1 MIIAYNGD
9 ILCYKAGGLFVDSSP
24 SPLIRLLSEETARE
38 IAAGDFR
45 SVIGLIVFFFVL
57 LLGGAY
63 FAGAET
69 SLASVNRIRIMS
81 RADNG
86 SKRAKRVLYIL
97 DHFDAA
103 LTTILIGNN
112 FMHIGCASLSA
123 LVAVRLTWGGFGP
136 TAMSLITTLLVFLL
150 AEMIPKT
157 IAKACNES
165 FALFVAPSLRFLMRV
180 FYPLN
185 VVFTSLTNGVKKLF
199 RVKEQDEP
207 TVSEEELHDIIETLD
222 EEDDIDEDTAD
233 LMQSALDFTE
243 TPVGEV
249 FVPLENVETVT
260 LGMHPTEIVKIIEQT
275 NHSRLPVK
283 NRDGAIVGVVQIRKY
298 LKEYLKR
305 SGHVSLAR
313 VMDKPY
319 YVTVG
324 TPIDE
329 QLAGMSKAKT
339 HIAIVKDNDGSVRGI
354 LTVEDILEE
363 LVGEIYDEDDVGG
376 VTDE

>member
-1 MIIAYNGD
+1 
-9 ILCYKAGGLFVDSSP
+9 V
-24 SPLIRLLSEETARE
+24 
-38 IAAGDFR
+38 R
-45 SVIGLIVFFFVL
+45 SGNDRGVVGLIVFFFVL

-97 DHFDAA
+97 DHFDEA

-112 FMHIGCASLSA
+112 IMHIGCASLSA
-123 LVAVRLTWGGFGP
+123 LVAARLEWGSFGA
-136 TAMSLITTLLVFLL
+136 TMTSLCTTLSVFLL

-165 FALFVAPSLRFLMRV
+165 FALFVAPSLRLLMRV
-180 FYPLN
+180 MHPLN
-185 VVFTSLTNGVKKLF
+185 LVFTSLTNGIKKLF
-199 RVKEQDEP
+199 RVKTEEEP

-222 EEDDIDEDTAD
+222 EKDDIDEDTAD

-243 TPVGEV
+243 TPVGKV
-249 FVPLENVETVT
+249 FVPLKDVETVS
-260 LGMHPTEIVKIIEQT
+260 LGMQPSEIVKIIEKT

-283 NRDGAIVGVVQIRKY
+283 NREGEIAGVIQIRKY

-305 SGHVSLAR
+305 QGHVSLAR

-339 HIAIVKDNDGSVRGI
+339 HIAIVRDNDGRTLGI

-376 VTDE
+376 VADE

>member
-1 MIIAYNGD
+1 MLAEP
-9 ILCYKAGGLFVDSSP
+9 AATEVSGGNY
-24 SPLIRLLSEETARE
+24 
-38 IAAGDFR
+38 R
-45 SVIGLIVFFFVL
+45 SIIGLIVFFFVL

-97 DHFDAA
+97 DHFDEA
-103 LTTILIGNN
+103 LTTLLIGNN
-112 FMHIGCASLSA
+112 IMHIGCASLSA
-123 LVAVRLTWGGFGP
+123 LVAARLEWGSFGA
-136 TAMSLITTLLVFLL
+136 TLTSLCTTLIVFLL

-157 IAKACNES
+157 IAKACNER
-165 FALFVAPSLRFLMRV
+165 FALFAAPSLHFLMRV
-180 FYPLN
+180 LYPLN
-185 VVFTSLTNGVKKLF
+185 FVFTSLTNGIKKLF
-199 RVKEQDEP
+199 RVKDEEEP

-243 TPVGEV
+243 TPVGEI
-249 FVPLENVETVT
+249 FVPLKDVETVSI
-260 LGMHPTEIVKIIEQT
+260 GMHPAEIVKIIEQT

-283 NRDGAIVGVVQIRKY
+283 NREGEICGVVQIRKY

-339 HIAIVKDNDGSVRGI
+339 HIAIVRDNDGKVLGI

-376 VTDE
+376 VADE

>member
-1 MIIAYNGD
+1 M
-9 ILCYKAGGLFVDSSP
+9 DSSP
-24 SPLIRLLSEETARE
+24 SPLIRLLSEETANDVLT
-38 IAAGDFR
+38 GDFR

-112 FMHIGCASLSA
+112 IMHIGCASLSA
-123 LVAVRLTWGGFGP
+123 LVAVRLNWSGFGP
-136 TAMSLITTLLVFLL
+136 TAASLVTTLLVFLL

-249 FVPLENVETVT
+249 YVPLENVEAVT

-298 LKEYLKR
+298 LKEYLR
-305 SGHVSLAR
+305 RNGHVSLAR

-339 HIAIVKDNDGSVRGI
+339 HIAIVKDNDGKVLGI

>member
-1 MIIAYNGD
+1 MDAGS
-9 ILCYKAGGLFVDSSP
+9 ILCY
-24 SPLIRLLSEETARE
+24 
-38 IAAGDFR
+38 
-45 SVIGLIVFFFVL
+45 VL
-57 LLGGAY
+57 LILGGAY
-63 FAGAET
+63 FASAE
-69 SLASVNRIRIMS
+69 SSYARANKIKLKNAAENGNR
-81 RADNG
+81 
-86 SKRAKRVLYIL
+86 KAKKALYITNN
-97 DHFDAA
+97 FDKAI
-103 LTTILIGNN
+103 TTILIGNN
-112 FMHIGCASLSA
+112 IMHIGCASLSA
-123 LVAVRLTWGGFGP
+123 LVAARLNWSSAGA
-136 TAMSLITTLLVFLL
+136 TATSLVTTLLVFLL

-165 FALFVAPSLRFLMRV
+165 FALFVAPSLRFLMRIL
-180 FYPLN
+180 YPLN
-185 VVFTSLTNGVKKLF
+185 FVFTSMTNGIKKLF
-199 RVKEQDEP
+199 RVKEEEEP

-249 FVPLENVETVT
+249 YVPLKDIETVS
-260 LGMHPTEIVKIIEQT
+260 LGMQPHEIVRIIENT
-275 NHSRLPVK
+275 RHSRLPVK
-283 NRDGAIVGVVQIRKY
+283 NREDEIVGVVQIRKY

-305 SGHVSLAR
+305 NGHVSLSR

-339 HIAIVKDNDGSVRGI
+339 HIAIVRDNDGKNLGI

-376 VTDE
+376 EANE

>member
-1 MIIAYNGD
+1 M
-9 ILCYKAGGLFVDSSP
+9 
-24 SPLIRLLSEETARE
+24 LSEEAANA
-38 IAAGDFR
+38 IKAGDFR
-45 SVIGLIVFFFVL
+45 SVIGLIVFFLVL

-86 SKRAKRVLYIL
+86 SRSAKRVLYIL

-112 FMHIGCASLSA
+112 IMHIGCASLSA
-123 LVAVRLTWGGFGP
+123 LVAARLNWSSAGA
-136 TAMSLITTLLVFLL
+136 TATSLVTTLLVFLL

-180 FYPLN
+180 LYPLN
-185 VVFTSLTNGVKKLF
+185 FIFTSLTNGIKKLF
-199 RVKEQDEP
+199 RVNDEEEP

-249 FVPLENVETVT
+249 YVPLQDV
-260 LGMHPTEIVKIIEQT
+260 
-275 NHSRLPVK
+275 
-283 NRDGAIVGVVQIRKY
+283 DVGVVQIRKY
-298 LKEYLKR
+298 LKEYLR
-305 SGHVSLAR
+305 RNGHVSLSR

-339 HIAIVKDNDGSVRGI
+339 HIAIVRDNDGKNLGI

-376 VTDE
+376 EVNE

>member
-1 MIIAYNGD
+1 
-9 ILCYKAGGLFVDSSP
+9 VDSSP
-24 SPLIRLLSEETARE
+24 SPLIRLLSETAANE
-38 IAAGDFR
+38 IKAGDFR
-45 SVIGLIVFFFVL
+45 SVIGLCVFFLVL

-69 SLASVNRIRIMS
+69 SLASVNRIRVMS

-97 DHFDAA
+97 DHFDSA

-112 FMHIGCASLSA
+112 IMHIGCASLSA
-123 LVAVRLTWGGFGP
+123 LVAVRLNWSSAGT
-136 TAMSLITTLLVFLL
+136 TATSLVTTLIVFLL

-180 FYPLN
+180 LYPIN
-185 VVFTSLTNGVKKLF
+185 FVFTSLTNGIKKLF
-199 RVKEQDEP
+199 RVRDAEEP

-222 EEDDIDEDTAD
+222 EKDDIDEDTAD

-243 TPVGEV
+243 TPVGKI
-249 FVPLENVETVT
+249 FVPLKDVETVT
-260 LGMHPTEIVKIIEQT
+260 LGMQPGTIVKIIEQT
-275 NHSRLPVK
+275 NHSRLPVV

-298 LKEYLKR
+298 LKEYLR
-305 SGHVSLAR
+305 RGGHVSLSR

-324 TPIDE
+324 TPIDD

-339 HIAIVKDNDGSVRGI
+339 HIAIVKDNDGSVLGI

-376 VTDE
+376 EPDE

>member
-1 MIIAYNGD
+1 M
-9 ILCYKAGGLFVDSSP
+9 
-24 SPLIRLLSEETARE
+24 LSEKAARE
-38 IAAGDFR
+38 VQAGDFR

-86 SKRAKRVLYIL
+86 SKSAKRVLYIL
-97 DHFDAA
+97 DHFEAA
-103 LTTILIGNN
+103 LTTILVGNN
-112 FMHIGCASLSA
+112 IMHIGCASLSA
-123 LVAVRLTWGGFGP
+123 LVAARLNWSSAGA
-136 TAMSLITTLLVFLL
+136 TATSLVTTLLVFLL

-165 FALFVAPSLRFLMRV
+165 FALFVAPSLRFLMRILH
-180 FYPLN
+180 PLN
-185 VVFTSLTNGVKKLF
+185 LVFTSMTNGIKKLF
-199 RVKEQDEP
+199 RVKEEEEP

-249 FVPLENVETVT
+249 YVPLQDIETVS
-260 LGMHPTEIVKIIEQT
+260 LGMQPHEIVKAIEAT
-275 NHSRLPVK
+275 NHSRLPVR
-283 NRDGAIVGVVQIRKY
+283 NREGKIVGVVQIRKY
-298 LKEYLKR
+298 LKEYLRR
-305 SGHVSLAR
+305 SGHVSLSR

-339 HIAIVKDNDGSVRGI
+339 HIAIVRDNDGNDLGI

-376 VTDE
+376 EVNE

>member
-1 MIIAYNGD
+1 M
-9 ILCYKAGGLFVDSSP
+9 DSSP
-24 SPLIRLLSEETARE
+24 GPLIRMLSEEAANA
-38 IAAGDFR
+38 IKAGDFR
-45 SVIGLIVFFFVL
+45 SVIGLIVFFLVL

-86 SKRAKRVLYIL
+86 SRSAKRVLYIL

-112 FMHIGCASLSA
+112 IMHIGCASLSA
-123 LVAVRLTWGGFGP
+123 LVAARLNWSSAGA
-136 TAMSLITTLLVFLL
+136 TATSLVTTLLVFLL

-249 FVPLENVETVT
+249 YVPLKDIETVS
-260 LGMHPTEIVKIIEQT
+260 LGMQPHEIVKIIENT
-275 NHSRLPVK
+275 RHSRLPVK
-283 NRDGAIVGVVQIRKY
+283 NREGEIVGVVQIRKY

-305 SGHVSLAR
+305 NGHVSLSR

-339 HIAIVKDNDGSVRGI
+339 HIAIVRDNDGKNLGI

-376 VTDE
+376 EVNE

>member
-1 MIIAYNGD
+1 M
-9 ILCYKAGGLFVDSSP
+9 DSSP
-24 SPLIRLLSEETARE
+24 SPLIRLLSDD
-38 IAAGDFR
+38 AAVKIISGNFR
-45 SVIGLIVFFFVL
+45 SVVGLIVFFLVL

-81 RADNG
+81 RAENG

-112 FMHIGCASLSA
+112 IMHIGCASLSA
-123 LVAVRLTWGGFGP
+123 LVAVRLNWSDAGA
-136 TAMSLITTLLVFLL
+136 TATSLVTTLIVFLL

-165 FALFVAPSLRFLMRV
+165 FALFVAPSLRFLMHIL
-180 FYPLN
+180 YPLN
-185 VVFTSLTNGVKKLF
+185 VVFTSLTNGIKKLF
-199 RVKEQDEP
+199 HLRDKEEP

-249 FVPLENVETVT
+249 YVPLKDVQTVS
-260 LGMHPTEIVKIIEQT
+260 LAMHPKEVVKIIEQT
-275 NHSRLPVK
+275 NHSRLPVVD
-283 NRDGAIVGVVQIRKY
+283 REGEICGVVQIRKY

-305 SGHVSLAR
+305 SGHVSLSR

-339 HIAIVKDNDGSVRGI
+339 HIAIVRDNDKKVLGI

-376 VTDE
+376 EINE

>member
-1 MIIAYNGD
+1 M
-9 ILCYKAGGLFVDSSP
+9 DSSP
-24 SPLIRLLSEETARE
+24 SPLIRWLSEEAANE
-38 IAAGDFR
+38 IESGNFR

-97 DHFDAA
+97 DHFDEA

-112 FMHIGCASLSA
+112 IMHIGSASLTA
-123 LVAVRLTWGGFGP
+123 LVAVRLNWGSAGA
-136 TAMSLITTLLVFLL
+136 TATSLVTTLLVFLL

-165 FALFVAPSLRFLMRV
+165 FALFVAPSLRFLMRIL
-180 FYPLN
+180 YPLN

-199 RVKEQDEP
+199 RVQDEEEP

-283 NRDGAIVGVVQIRKY
+283 SREGEICGVVQIRKY

-305 SGHVSLAR
+305 QGHVSLAR

-324 TPIDE
+324 MPIDE

-339 HIAIVKDNDGSVRGI
+339 HIAIVRDNDGKVLGI

-376 VTDE
+376 VVDE

>member
-1 MIIAYNGD
+1 M
-9 ILCYKAGGLFVDSSP
+9 DSSP
-24 SPLIRLLSEETARE
+24 SPLIRLLSETAANE
-38 IAAGDFR
+38 IKAGDFR
-45 SVIGLIVFFFVL
+45 SVIGLCVFFLVL

-69 SLASVNRIRIMS
+69 SLASVNRIRVMS

-97 DHFDAA
+97 DHFDSA

-112 FMHIGCASLSA
+112 IMHIGCASLSA
-123 LVAVRLTWGGFGP
+123 LVAARLNWSSAGT
-136 TAMSLITTLLVFLL
+136 TATSLVTTLIVFLL

-180 FYPLN
+180 LYPIN
-185 VVFTSLTNGVKKLF
+185 FVFTSLTNGIKKLF
-199 RVKEQDEP
+199 RVRDAEEP

-222 EEDDIDEDTAD
+222 EKDDIDEDTAD

-243 TPVGEV
+243 TPVGEI
-249 FVPLENVETVT
+249 FVPLKDVETVA
-260 LGMHPTEIVKIIEQT
+260 LGMQPGTIVKIIEQT
-275 NHSRLPVK
+275 NHSRLPVV

-298 LKEYLKR
+298 LKEYLR
-305 SGHVSLAR
+305 RGGHVSLSR

-324 TPIDE
+324 TPIDD

-339 HIAIVKDNDGSVRGI
+339 HIAIVKDNDGSVLGI

-376 VTDE
+376 EPDE

>member
-1 MIIAYNGD
+1 M
-9 ILCYKAGGLFVDSSP
+9 DSSP
-24 SPLIRLLSEETARE
+24 SPLIRLLSEE
-38 IAAGDFR
+38 AANAVRNGDFR
-45 SVIGLIVFFFVL
+45 SIIGLIVFFLVL

-103 LTTILIGNN
+103 LTTILIGTNI
-112 FMHIGCASLSA
+112 MHIGCASLSA
-123 LVAVRLTWGGFGP
+123 LVAARLNWSSAGA
-136 TAMSLITTLLVFLL
+136 TATSLVTTLIVFLL

-157 IAKACNES
+157 IAKACNER
-165 FALFVAPSLRFLMRV
+165 FALFAAPSLRLLMRIL
-180 FYPLN
+180 YPLN
-185 VVFTSLTNGVKKLF
+185 VVFTSMANGVKKLF
-199 RVKEQDEP
+199 RVKEEEEP

-249 FVPLENVETVT
+249 YVPLKDIETVS
-260 LGMHPTEIVKIIEQT
+260 LGMQPHEIAKAIQAT
-275 NHSRLPVK
+275 NHSRLPVR
-283 NRDGAIVGVVQIRKY
+283 NREGEIVGVVQIRKY

-305 SGHVSLAR
+305 NGHVSLSR

-339 HIAIVKDNDGSVRGI
+339 HIAIVRDNDGKDLGI

-376 VTDE
+376 ETDV

>member
-1 MIIAYNGD
+1 M
-9 ILCYKAGGLFVDSSP
+9 DSSP
-24 SPLIRLLSEETARE
+24 NPLIRLLSEETAKE
-38 IAAGDFR
+38 IEAGNFQ
-45 SVIGLIVFFFVL
+45 SLIGLIVFFFVL

-112 FMHIGCASLSA
+112 IMHIGCASLST
-123 LVAVRLTWGGFGP
+123 LVAVRLNWGSAGA
-136 TAMSLITTLLVFLL
+136 TATSLVTTLIVFLL

-165 FALFVAPSLRFLMRV
+165 FALFVAPSLRLLMRIL
-180 FYPLN
+180 YPLN
-185 VVFTSLTNGVKKLF
+185 VVFTSLTNGIKRLF
-199 RVKEQDEP
+199 HVKEEEEP

-243 TPVGEV
+243 TPVGEIY
-249 FVPLENVETVT
+249 VPLSEVETVS
-260 LGMHPTEIVKIIEQT
+260 LGMHPKEIVKIIEKT
-275 NHSRLPVK
+275 NHSRLPVVD
-283 NRDGAIVGVVQIRKY
+283 RDGTIVGVVQIRKY

-305 SGHVSLAR
+305 NGHVSLLR

-339 HIAIVKDNDGSVRGI
+339 HIAIVKDNDGKVRGI

-376 VTDE
+376 EINE

>member
-1 MIIAYNGD
+1 M
-9 ILCYKAGGLFVDSSP
+9 DSSP
-24 SPLIRLLSEETARE
+24 SPLIRWLSEEAAKE
-38 IAAGDFR
+38 IQSGDFR
-45 SVIGLIVFFFVL
+45 SVIGLFVFFIVL

-86 SKRAKRVLYIL
+86 SKSAKRVLYIL

-112 FMHIGCASLSA
+112 IMHIGCASLSA
-123 LVAVRLTWGGFGP
+123 LVAARLNWGSAGA
-136 TAMSLITTLLVFLL
+136 TATSLATTLLVFLL

-180 FYPLN
+180 LYPLN
-185 VVFTSLTNGVKKLF
+185 FVFTSLANGLKKLF
-199 RVKEQDEP
+199 RVKTEDEP
-207 TVSEEELHDIIETLD
+207 TVSEEELKDIIETLD

-249 FVPLENVETVT
+249 FVPLSDVQTVSIS
-260 LGMHPTEIVKIIEQT
+260 MQPTEIVKIIEET
-275 NHSRLPVK
+275 NHSRLPVT
-283 NRDGAIVGVVQIRKY
+283 NREGEIIGVIQIRKY
-298 LKEYLKR
+298 LKEYLR
-305 SGHVSLAR
+305 RHGHVSLSR
-313 VMDKPY
+313 TMDKPY

-324 TPIDE
+324 TPIDD

-339 HIAIVKDNDGSVRGI
+339 HIAIVKDNEGKVLGI

-376 VTDE
+376 ETDV

>member
-1 MIIAYNGD
+1 M
-9 ILCYKAGGLFVDSSP
+9 DSSP
-24 SPLIRLLSEETARE
+24 SPLIRWLSEEAANE
-38 IAAGDFR
+38 IESGNFR

-97 DHFDAA
+97 DHFDEA

-112 FMHIGCASLSA
+112 IMHIGSASLTA
-123 LVAVRLTWGGFGP
+123 LVAVRLNWGSAGA
-136 TAMSLITTLLVFLL
+136 TATSLVTTLLVFLL

-165 FALFVAPSLRFLMRV
+165 FALFVAPSLRFLMRIL
-180 FYPLN
+180 YPLN

-199 RVKEQDEP
+199 RVQDEEEP

-283 NRDGAIVGVVQIRKY
+283 SREGEICGVVQIRKY

-305 SGHVSLAR
+305 QGHVSLAR

-339 HIAIVKDNDGSVRGI
+339 HIAIVRDNDGKVLGI

-376 VTDE
+376 VVDE

>member
-1 MIIAYNGD
+1 M
-9 ILCYKAGGLFVDSSP
+9 DSSP
-24 SPLIRLLSEETARE
+24 SPLIRWLSEEAANE
-38 IAAGDFR
+38 IESGNFR

-97 DHFDAA
+97 DHFDEA

-112 FMHIGCASLSA
+112 IMHIGSASLTA
-123 LVAVRLTWGGFGP
+123 LVAVRLNWGSAGA
-136 TAMSLITTLLVFLL
+136 TATSLVTTLLVFLL

-165 FALFVAPSLRFLMRV
+165 FALFVAPSLRLLMRIL
-180 FYPLN
+180 YPLN
-185 VVFTSLTNGVKKLF
+185 FVFTSLTNGVKKLF
-199 RVKEQDEP
+199 RVQDEEEP

-243 TPVGEV
+243 TPVGEI

-283 NRDGAIVGVVQIRKY
+283 SREGEICGVVQIRKY
-298 LKEYLKR
+298 LKEYLR
-305 SGHVSLAR
+305 RQGHVSLAR

-339 HIAIVKDNDGSVRGI
+339 HIAIVRDNDGKVLGI
-354 LTVEDILEE
+354 LTVEDILEK

-376 VTDE
+376 VADE

>member
-1 MIIAYNGD
+1 M
-9 ILCYKAGGLFVDSSP
+9 
-24 SPLIRLLSEETARE
+24 LSAETAQE
-38 IAAGDFR
+38 IEAGNYR
-45 SVIGLIVFFFVL
+45 GIIGLIVFFFVL

-69 SLASVNRIRIMS
+69 SLASVNRIRMMS

-86 SKRAKRVLYIL
+86 SKRAKRVLYII

-112 FMHIGCASLSA
+112 IMHIGCASLSA
-123 LVAVRLTWGGFGP
+123 LVAVRLKWGGFGP

-165 FALFVAPSLRFLMRV
+165 FALFVAPSLRLLMRIL
-180 FYPLN
+180 YPLN
-185 VVFTSLTNGVKKLF
+185 FVFTSLTNGIKKLF
-199 RVKEQDEP
+199 RVKTEEEP

-222 EEDDIDEDTAD
+222 EKDDIDEDTAD

-243 TPVGEV
+243 TPVGKV
-249 FVPLENVETVT
+249 FVPLKDVETVS
-260 LGMHPTEIVKIIEQT
+260 LGMQPSEIVKIIEKT

-283 NRDGAIVGVVQIRKY
+283 NRDGEIAGVIQIRKY

-305 SGHVSLAR
+305 QGHVSLAR

-339 HIAIVKDNDGSVRGI
+339 HIAIVRDNDGRTLGI

>member
-1 MIIAYNGD
+1 M
-9 ILCYKAGGLFVDSSP
+9 DSSP
-24 SPLIRLLSEETARE
+24 SPLIRMLSDEAADA
-38 IAAGDFR
+38 IKAGDFK
-45 SVIGLIVFFFVL
+45 SVVGLIVFFFVL

-86 SKRAKRVLYIL
+86 SKSAKRVLYIL
-97 DHFDAA
+97 DHFDEA

-112 FMHIGCASLSA
+112 IMHIGCASLTA
-123 LVAVRLTWGGFGP
+123 LVAVRLNWGSAGA
-136 TAMSLITTLLVFLL
+136 TATSLLTTLLVFLL

-165 FALFVAPSLRFLMRV
+165 FALFAAPSLRFLMRIL
-180 FYPLN
+180 YPLN
-185 VVFTSLTNGVKKLF
+185 FVFTSLTNGIKKLF
-199 RVKEQDEP
+199 RVKEEEEP
-207 TVSEEELHDIIETLD
+207 TVSEEELKDIIETLD

-233 LMQSALDFTE
+233 LMQSALDFVE

-249 FVPLENVETVT
+249 FVPINDVETVS
-260 LGMHPTEIVKIIEQT
+260 LDMHPREVVKIIEKT

-283 NRDGAIVGVVQIRKY
+283 NREGEIVGVVQIRKY

-305 SGHVSLAR
+305 NGHVSLAR
-313 VMDKPY
+313 VTDKPY

-339 HIAIVKDNDGSVRGI
+339 HIAIVRDNEKKVLGI

-376 VTDE
+376 VVDE

>member
-1 MIIAYNGD
+1 M
-9 ILCYKAGGLFVDSSP
+9 
-24 SPLIRLLSEETARE
+24 E
-38 IAAGDFR
+38 IEAGDYR
-45 SVIGLIVFFFVL
+45 SIIGLIVFFIAL

-112 FMHIGCASLSA
+112 IMHIGSASLSA
-123 LVAVRLTWGGFGP
+123 LVAARLEWGSFGTTMTP
-136 TAMSLITTLLVFLL
+136 LLTTLLVFLF

-165 FALFVAPSLRFLMRV
+165 FALFVAPSLRLLMRI

-185 VVFTSLTNGVKKLF
+185 ILFTSMTNGLKKLF
-199 RVKEQDEP
+199 RVKEEEEP

-222 EEDDIDEDTAD
+222 EEDDIDEETAD

-243 TPVGEV
+243 TPVGEI
-249 FVPLENVETVT
+249 FVPLKDVETVS
-260 LGMHPTEIVKIIEQT
+260 LGMHPKEVVQIIEKT

-283 NRDGAIVGVVQIRKY
+283 NREGEICGVVQIRKY

-305 SGHVSLAR
+305 QGHVSLAR

-339 HIAIVKDNDGSVRGI
+339 HIAIVKDNDGTVRGI

-376 VTDE
+376 VVDE

>member
-1 MIIAYNGD
+1 M
-9 ILCYKAGGLFVDSSP
+9 DSSP
-24 SPLIRLLSEETARE
+24 SPLIRLLSEETANDVLT
-38 IAAGDFR
+38 GDFR

-112 FMHIGCASLSA
+112 IMHIGCASLSA
-123 LVAVRLTWGGFGP
+123 LVAVRLNWGGFGP
-136 TAMSLITTLLVFLL
+136 TAASLVTTLLVFLL

-249 FVPLENVETVT
+249 YVPLENVEAVT

-298 LKEYLKR
+298 LKEYLR
-305 SGHVSLAR
+305 RNGHVSLAR

-339 HIAIVKDNDGSVRGI
+339 HIAIVKDNDGKVLGI

>member
-1 MIIAYNGD
+1 M
-9 ILCYKAGGLFVDSSP
+9 DSSP
-24 SPLIRLLSEETARE
+24 SPLIRWLSEEAAKE
-38 IAAGDFR
+38 ITSGDFR
-45 SVIGLIVFFFVL
+45 SVIGLFVFFIVL

-86 SKRAKRVLYIL
+86 SKSAKRVLYIL

-112 FMHIGCASLSA
+112 IMHIGCASLTA
-123 LVAVRLTWGGFGP
+123 LVAVRLNWGSAGA
-136 TAMSLITTLLVFLL
+136 TATSLVTTLIVFLL

-180 FYPLN
+180 LYPLN
-185 VVFTSLTNGVKKLF
+185 FVFTSLTNGIKKLF
-199 RVKEQDEP
+199 RVKDEEEP

-249 FVPLENVETVT
+249 YVPLKDVQTVS
-260 LGMHPTEIVKIIEQT
+260 LAMHPKEVVKIIEQT
-275 NHSRLPVK
+275 NHSRLPVT
-283 NRDGAIVGVVQIRKY
+283 NREGEIVGVVQIRKY
-298 LKEYLKR
+298 LKEYLRR
-305 SGHVSLAR
+305 SGHVSLSR
-313 VMDKPY
+313 VTDKPY

-339 HIAIVKDNDGSVRGI
+339 HIAIVRDNDGRVLGI

-363 LVGEIYDEDDVGG
+363 LVGEIYDEDDEGS

>member
-1 MIIAYNGD
+1 M
-9 ILCYKAGGLFVDSSP
+9 DSSP
-24 SPLIRLLSEETARE
+24 SPLIRWLSEEAANE
-38 IAAGDFR
+38 WQAGDFR

-86 SKRAKRVLYIL
+86 SKSAKRVLYIL
-97 DHFDAA
+97 DHFDEA

-112 FMHIGCASLSA
+112 IMHIGSASLTA
-123 LVAVRLTWGGFGP
+123 LVAVRLNWGSAGA
-136 TAMSLITTLLVFLL
+136 TATSLVTTLLVFLL

-180 FYPLN
+180 LYPLN
-185 VVFTSLTNGVKKLF
+185 FIFTSLTNGIKKLL
-199 RVKEQDEP
+199 RVKDEEEP

-222 EEDDIDEDTAD
+222 EEDDIDEETAD

-249 FVPLENVETVT
+249 YVPIENVETVS
-260 LGMHPTEIVKIIEQT
+260 LGMHPTEIVKIIEKT

-283 NRDGAIVGVVQIRKY
+283 NREGEICGVVQIRKY

-305 SGHVSLAR
+305 QGHVSLAR

-339 HIAIVKDNDGSVRGI
+339 HIAIVRDNDGKVLGI

>member
-1 MIIAYNGD
+1 M
-9 ILCYKAGGLFVDSSP
+9 DSSP
-24 SPLIRLLSEETARE
+24 SPLIRLLSEETA
-38 IAAGDFR
+38 AQLNAGDFR

-86 SKRAKRVLYIL
+86 SRRAKRVLYIL

-112 FMHIGCASLSA
+112 IMHIGCASLTA
-123 LVAVRLTWGGFGP
+123 LVAVRLNWGSAGA
-136 TAMSLITTLLVFLL
+136 TATSLVTTLIVFLL

-165 FALFVAPSLRFLMRV
+165 FALFVAPSLRFLMRLL
-180 FYPLN
+180 YPLN
-185 VVFTSLTNGVKKLF
+185 FVFTSLTNGIKKLF
-199 RVKEQDEP
+199 RVKDEDEP

-222 EEDDIDEDTAD
+222 EKDDIDEDTAD

-243 TPVGEV
+243 TPVGKV
-249 FVPLENVETVT
+249 YVPLEKVETVT
-260 LGMHPTEIVKIIEQT
+260 LGMHPNEIVKIIERT

-283 NRDGAIVGVVQIRKY
+283 NREGAIVGVVQIRKY

-305 SGHVSLAR
+305 DGHVSLAR

-339 HIAIVKDNDGSVRGI
+339 HIAIVRDNDGNDLGI

-376 VTDE
+376 ETDA